1 MKTSQ
6 RGVYKKIHGKLT
18 EAGRTISCVDRSQ
31 WESQRFPTTRL
42 IFWPSNKVLDP
53 GMDSRVHTS
62 VVGRS
67 ACGEE
72 DDASLRQAGRVDGS
86 QYGPPATLR
95 THWNSASS
103 RARFERIPA
112 VRPTGG
118 GAGARGSTL
127 GLARLF
133 AGGAVAHFCGTRWR
147 GDSLPECLRAW
158 RRKTSL
164 R

>member
-53 GMDSRVHTS
+53 GMDSKVHTS

-72 DDASLRQAGRVDGS
+72 DDASLRQAGRVVGR
-86 QYGPPATLR
+86 QHGPAAALR
-95 THWNSASS
+95 ADWDSTCSG
-103 RARFERIPA
+103 ARF
-112 VRPTGG
+112 
-118 GAGARGSTL
+118 
-127 GLARLF
+127 
-133 AGGAVAHFCGTRWR
+133 
-147 GDSLPECLRAW
+147 
-158 RRKTSL
+158 
-164 R
+164 